1 MAPAELISKRTRN
14 EFRET
19 LVDWTLR
26 EIDIEFDNE
35 GFVPDR
41 DYIPNLG
48 GQRRS
53 LVEQYYNT
61 IDFTDPDQIR
71 RLVRVYE
78 SILLTLDE
86 NAPEQAQRLR
96 KLLERDGYVSDGSR
110 LVPASRTERLHE
122 LHALAVKLDSAEIV
136 RQIERIEAAVEED
149 PALAIG
155 SSKELVESCCKT
167 ILHERG
173 DTWDKTDDLPK
184 LLKRTRKVLKLLP
197 EDIPD
202 EAKGADIIRTLLSNL
217 GTVVSGLAEMRNL
230 YGSGHGPH
238 GRRKGLTPRHAKLA
252 AGAAST
258 LSLFLFETDQ
268 ERD

>member
-1 MAPAELISKRTRN
+1 MAQAELISRRTRN

-26 EIDIEFDNE
+26 EINIEFDNE
-35 GFVPDR
+35 GFAPDSDYPTNVP
-41 DYIPNLG
+41 

-53 LVEQYYNT
+53 LVEQYYKN
-61 IDFTDPDQIR
+61 IDFTDPEQVR
-71 RLVRVYE
+71 RLTRVYD

-86 NAPEQAQRLR
+86 NAPEQGNRLR
-96 KLLERDGYVSDGSR
+96 KLLERDGYLSEGSR
-110 LVPASRTERLHE
+110 LVPAGRTERLQE
-122 LHALAVKLDSAEIV
+122 LRALALKLDSAGIV
-136 RQIERIEAAVEED
+136 RQIERIEAAVEDD

-173 DTWDKTDDLPK
+173 HAWDKSDDLPK
-184 LLKRTRKVLKLLP
+184 LLKRTRGELKLLP

-202 EAKGADIIRTLLSNL
+202 EAKGVDTIRRLLNNL

-238 GRRKGLTPRHAKLA
+238 GRRKGLTSRHAKLA
-252 AGAAST
+252 AGSAST
-258 LSLFLFETDQ
+258 LSLFLFETHQ
-268 ERD
+268 ERE